1 MKTLDEICQQYGGI
15 KEGNSYK
22 IQTKVGTLFV
32 RDREDNTFI
41 PMQFD
46 NNIDINLFYEITN
59 DKDINPH
66 SHKWNLHSFDG
77 EFNLERLE
85 NRLKKLA
92 L

>member
-1 MKTLDEICQQYGGI
+1 MKTLDEICQQYGG
-15 KEGNSYK
+15 KKDGNTYT

-46 NNIDINLFYEITN
+46 DNIDINLFYEITQ
-59 DKDINPH
+59 DKSINSW
-66 SHKWNLHSFDG
+66 SHKWNLHSLDG

-85 NRLKKLA
+85 NRLKKLE